1 VKDPNVRGGMT
12 VPIVV
17 AIAITALGAAVA
29 YSMATKVPKPPR
41 VPATVPSEIQVEVR

>member
-1 VKDPNVRGGMT
+1 VKEPNVRGGMS

-29 YSMATKVPKPPR
+29 YSMATKVPNVRHAPT
-41 VPATVPSEIQVEVR
+41 AVPSEIQVEVR